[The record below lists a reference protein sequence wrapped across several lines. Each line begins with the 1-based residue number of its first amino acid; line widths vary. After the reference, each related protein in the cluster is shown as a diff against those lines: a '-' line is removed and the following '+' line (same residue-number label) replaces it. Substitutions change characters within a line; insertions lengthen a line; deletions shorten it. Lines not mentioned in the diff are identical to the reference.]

1 MVPLCKCFPVHGV
14 MLGAANHCTALV
26 TLWMRIGM
34 KHLLYP
40 GENRLKIATITSSA
54 RFQDAPANNSTPVAY
69 SMADTSALS

>member
-1 MVPLCKCFPVHGV
+1 
-14 MLGAANHCTALV
+14 
-26 TLWMRIGM
+26 M

-54 RFQDAPANNSTPVAY
+54 RFQDARANNSTPVAY